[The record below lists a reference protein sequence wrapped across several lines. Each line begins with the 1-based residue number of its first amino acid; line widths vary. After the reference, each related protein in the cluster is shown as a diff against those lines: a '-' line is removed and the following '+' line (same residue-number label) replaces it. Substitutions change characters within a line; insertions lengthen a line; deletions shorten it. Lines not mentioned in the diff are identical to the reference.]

1 MFQTIILAGN
11 LGKEPEMRYTPGGDP
26 VTSFSVATNRT
37 HKDSTG
43 EQVKETTWFRVTVW
57 NKMAETCNQYLHKG
71 SKVLV
76 EGRLSCD
83 PATGGPR
90 LWAGQDGT
98 MRASFEVTASTVRF
112 LSSKSE
118 NEAAAPAATEDNQST
133 DPVYVADEA
142 TAPAVAL
149 PITGP
154 AIAEDP
160 NDNVF

>member
-1 MFQTIILAGN
+1 
-11 LGKEPEMRYTPGGDP
+11 
-26 VTSFSVATNRT
+26 
-37 HKDSTG
+37 
-43 EQVKETTWFRVTVW
+43 
-57 NKMAETCNQYLHKG
+57 
-71 SKVLV
+71 
-76 EGRLSCD
+76 
-83 PATGGPR
+83 
-90 LWAGQDGT
+90 